1 MPSASSGKPARSG
14 TRAKKTQSPKSAPPQ
29 QHEHHEVHETYEA
42 HEGHPAQ
49 PPEYHYDYGDE
60 HRHEQEHFEHS
71 HAAHPQEHYPHQ
83 GHQAHA
89 QGQYGQHGQHA
100 PHRQSAPP
108 PEQSFGQGQGVE
120 FLPSQVSSQ
129 ITDSVALTSVSTIGI
144 GPSYAALQSMLGQVQ
159 SQSVLMANMVSGQK
173 QNAMIGMTTMSK
185 SIEQIM
191 NRRNQ

>member
-29 QHEHHEVHETYEA
+29 QHEHHEVHETHETYDA

-49 PPEYHYDYGDE
+49 PPEYHYVYDDE
-60 HRHEQEHFEHS
+60 HGDEHS
-71 HAAHPQEHYPHQ
+71 HAPHPQEHYAHQ

-100 PHRQSAPP
+100 QHRQSAPP
-108 PEQSFGQGQGVE
+108 PDQGFGQGQGVE
-120 FLPSQVSSQ
+120 FPPSQVSSQ